1 MKSDEAFYVCMAKNE
16 ADEIRSRPAKL
27 TVIGMYVTDTGQV
40 SFWTEKESVFTFQN
54 AKKIYILLTL
64 MINK

>member
-1 MKSDEAFYVCMAKNE
+1 MKSDEALYVCMAKNE

-40 SFWTEKESVFTFQN
+40 SF
-54 AKKIYILLTL
+54 
-64 MINK
+64 